1 MKKLVKYMS
10 IVLIAM
16 MCCLPMVVSAEPEE
30 DAPVVSVDSFVINSN
45 ANEKINATMLAVA
58 DTEISYTYT
67 VSVVTDISKDGKQ
80 VASGSGKTGQNEDI
94 NIDMSDINTY
104 SEYRFKI
111 VLNYTVNGEEQFATA
126 FSKTF
131 AYTQES
137 YAEELK
143 GRDITVNVTSKN
155 ITIDWSRYMR
165 YGADAV
171 LVNIEVDGEKKVEEL
186 IYSEDKKTYEYDFE
200 EGAKNVEIILRQ
212 AIDGK
217 LSEGLR
223 DKISLE
229 KKQDKNDF
237 CLVFPEEKEQFNR
250 TWNIQFV
257 NAKDT
262 KLIWKTDNNKKEL
275 TLNDAG
281 TFMVEMEEN
290 NESLYVEY
298 SDDNKIKWVYDFA
311 TDVAA
316 YTPDINM
323 LEAYHGST
331 VKSESI
337 TMVGKISDKTAT
349 ITVNGNKVEMD
360 KSGVFESKV
369 SLDVG
374 KNTVIIEASNQVG
387 KTARKTITI
396 YRETSQ
402 IGENVSSV
410 FDDYKPLIITLG
422 VSLVFIAVLV
432 VTSKRREKKNEEQA

>member
-1 MKKLVKYMS
+1 MKKLIKYIS
-10 IVLIAM
+10 ILVIAM
-16 MCCLPMVVSAEPEE
+16 MCCLPMVVSAEPED

-45 ANEKINATMLAVA
+45 ANEKINATMLAKA

-67 VSVVTDISKDGKQ
+67 VSVVTDISKDGTE
-80 VASGSGKTGQNEDI
+80 VASGSGRTGQNEDI
-94 NIDMSDINTY
+94 NIDMSGINTY

-111 VLNYTVNGEEQFATA
+111 VLSYTVDGEEQFATA

-131 AYTQES
+131 AYTQQS

-143 GRDITVNVTSKN
+143 GRDITVNMTSN
-155 ITIDWSRYMR
+155 TITIDWSRYMR
-165 YGADAV
+165 YSADAV
-171 LVNIEVDGEKKVEEL
+171 LVTIEVDGEKKVEEL
-186 IYSEDKKTYEYDFE
+186 IYSADEKLYEYDFE
-200 EGAKNVEIILRQ
+200 EGAKNVEIILKQ

-223 DKISLE
+223 DKINLE
-229 KKQDKNDF
+229 KNPDKKDF
-237 CLVFPEEKEQFNR
+237 CLIFPQGNDQFNR
-250 TWNIQFV
+250 TWNIQYV
-257 NAKDT
+257 NGRET
-262 KLIWKTDNNKKEL
+262 KLIWQTDNNKKEL
-275 TLNDAG
+275 TLSDAG
-281 TFMVEMEEN
+281 TFLVEMEDT
-290 NESLYVEY
+290 NESLFVEY
-298 SDDNKIKWVYDFA
+298 SDDNQVKWVYDFA

-331 VKSESI
+331 VKSSTI

-422 VSLVFIAVLV
+422 VSLVFIVVLV